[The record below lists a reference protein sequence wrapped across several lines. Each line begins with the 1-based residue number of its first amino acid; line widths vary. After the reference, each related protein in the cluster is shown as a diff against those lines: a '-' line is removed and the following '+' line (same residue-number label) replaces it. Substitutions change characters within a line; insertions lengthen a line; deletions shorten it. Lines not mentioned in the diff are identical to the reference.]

1 MEESIVEELN
11 KFLTGIHMGA
21 ATFKDFLEKA
31 ENSKLREEIIK
42 IIESFKRHE
51 EAITNRIEEL
61 GGDASDKLGFIGTMS
76 DMWQKIKLIS
86 VDSDT
91 EVCEKAIK
99 AIDIGL
105 KNGKKFIDEHID
117 LELSII
123 NDIEGVVA
131 DYDNHLRHL
140 NEISVEIIE

>member
-76 DMWQKIKLIS
+76 DMWQKIK
-86 VDSDT
+86 
-91 EVCEKAIK
+91 
-99 AIDIGL
+99 
-105 KNGKKFIDEHID
+105 
-117 LELSII
+117 
-123 NDIEGVVA
+123 
-131 DYDNHLRHL
+131 
-140 NEISVEIIE
+140 